1 MKKIA
6 VLALF
11 IAFAAASCSTESKTE
26 EAKEEQLAEVYACP
40 MHPEITGI
48 KGDTCSI
55 CHMDLTL
62 KGEEMHGDHMDSTMS
77 H

>member
-11 IAFAAASCSTESKTE
+11 IALTAVSCSSETKTK
-26 EAKEEQLAEVYACP
+26 EAKEASMAEVYSCP
-40 MHPEITGI
+40 MHPEITGV

-55 CHMDLTL
+55 CRMDLTI
-62 KGEEMHGDHMDSTMS
+62 KGEEMHGEHIDSTM
-77 H
+77 HH